1 MIRSWLD
8 KNARGLT
15 ISLAMA
21 VVFFYFLYMT
31 VQGDRGII
39 AMLRLQNEI
48 RDAEKNLAQI
58 KTERAALEA
67 RVTRMRPGGIDPDL
81 LDEQARRQLNIAKP
95 NEVILLDAPQ
105 QTHNK
110 NQSILQRSK

>member
-1 MIRSWLD
+1 
-8 KNARGLT
+8 
-15 ISLAMA
+15 MA

-48 RDAEKNLAQI
+48 RDSENNLARVRA
-58 KTERAALEA
+58 ERAALEA
-67 RVTRMRPGGIDPDL
+67 RVTRMRPSGIDPDL

-95 NEVILLDAPQ
+95 NEIILLDAPHKKPPS
-105 QTHNK
+105 TNP
-110 NQSILQRSK
+110 